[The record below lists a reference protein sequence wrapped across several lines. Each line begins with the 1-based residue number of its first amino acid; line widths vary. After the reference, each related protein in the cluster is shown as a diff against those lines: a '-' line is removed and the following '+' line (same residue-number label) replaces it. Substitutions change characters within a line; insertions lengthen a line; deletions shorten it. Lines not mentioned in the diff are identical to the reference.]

1 MEQGRAPNSAFMIF
15 IASTLQMFDPV
26 TGPEQ
31 RSARCR
37 DPWIG
42 ILQVEA
48 AMNLAKSRNRW
59 LHCSN
64 YLPQIPRDRQRLP
77 VRPQPSVFMRLFF
90 ETGC

>member
-64 YLPQIPRDRQRLP
+64 YLPQIPPRQAAVAR
-77 VRPQPSVFMRLFF
+77 QTSTICFYAFIF
-90 ETGC
+90 

>member
-1 MEQGRAPNSAFMIF
+1 MEQGRAPNSAFKILN
-15 IASTLQMFDPV
+15 AYTLQMLDPV
-26 TGPEQ
+26 TGPKQ

-59 LHCSN
+59 LHCSIRRS
-64 YLPQIPRDRQRLP
+64 QIRPRRQLLP
-77 VRPQPSVFMRLFF
+77 VKPQHSVFIGLFS
-90 ETGC
+90 

>member
-1 MEQGRAPNSAFMIF
+1 MIF

-59 LHCSN
+59 LHCSIRRS
-64 YLPQIPRDRQRLP
+64 QIRPRRQLLP
-77 VRPQPSVFMRLFF
+77 VKPQHSVFIGLFS
-90 ETGC
+90 